1 MKKLIM
7 STRLI
12 RLLALCCIGLML
24 TKNVLA
30 ENIRV
35 GMSSALSG
43 PLAEMGLSMQSGIN
57 AYFSRLNNQGGIQG
71 NSLELLAL
79 DDAYEPVLA
88 AANMRQLINEH
99 NVLAVLGNVGTPT
112 AVVTVPIAEQFQVA
126 MVGAFSGG
134 EVLRRNPPSRF
145 IINFRPGYR
154 QEVSTLINGL
164 LNAGIQ
170 ADEIAFFTQ
179 QDSYGNAVY
188 QSAALALQARGFY
201 QAEFLPHAY
210 YSRNTLNVE
219 SAVATI
225 LKAKKTPKVILMAG
239 SYAPS
244 AKFIKLLH
252 ADRSDI
258 WFVNVSFVGS
268 HVLEQSLKGI
278 NANVLVSQVVPEIDA
293 DLPIVKEY
301 LAALEQ
307 YDKSLQP
314 NTVSLEG
321 YIVAKVFCQALKH
334 IEGPVTRESVIDALH
349 GLDDLDIGLGS
360 QISLATNPS
369 QASSK
374 VWLSKL
380 ENGVFQAFDWR
391 DLELSQ

>member
-1 MKKLIM
+1 MKIA
-7 STRLI
+7 RLI
-12 RLLALCCIGLML
+12 RVFVLCFVSLML
-24 TKNVLA
+24 MKNALA
-30 ENIRV
+30 ENVQV

-43 PLAEMGLSMQSGIN
+43 PLSEMGLSMQAGIN
-57 AYFSRLNNQGGIQG
+57 AYFSRFNNQGGIQG

-79 DDAYEPVLA
+79 DDAYEPEQA
-88 AANMRQLINEH
+88 AHNMRNLIDEH

-112 AVVTVPIAEQFQVA
+112 AVVTVPIAEQHHVA
-126 MVGAFSGG
+126 LIGAFSGG
-134 EVLRRNPPSRF
+134 EVLRRRPPSRY

-154 QEVSTLINGL
+154 QEVATLIDGL

-170 ADEIAFFTQ
+170 PDEIAFFTQ
-179 QDSYGNAVY
+179 QDSYGNAVF
-188 QSAALALQARGFY
+188 QAAELALQARGFY
-201 QAEFLPHAY
+201 QADFLAHGY

-225 LKAKKTPKVILMAG
+225 LKAKKTPKIILMGG

-252 ADRSDI
+252 ADRPDI

-268 HVLEQSLKGI
+268 HVLEQSLTGI

-293 DLPIVKEY
+293 DIPLVQEY
-301 LAALEQ
+301 RQVLKQ
-307 YDKSLQP
+307 YDKNLQP

-321 YIVAKVFCQALKH
+321 YIVAKVFCEALKR
-334 IEGPVTRESVIDALH
+334 IDGAITRESVLNALH

-360 QISLATNPS
+360 PVSLAKNPS

-374 VWLSKL
+374 VWISKL
-380 ENGVFQAFDWR
+380 ENGAFQSFEWR
-391 DLELSQ
+391 DFELSP